1 MRWIPDLGK
10 TPPLVIRGPARHLL
24 LLDDLVLDLGLLVE
38 LVEGVDDDG
47 DGQGDD
53 ENTTDGTGGS
63 TELSK
68 PGPAQF
74 TDVRCE
80 QGIQYIPQS

>member
-1 MRWIPDLGK
+1 MSDLGQ
-10 TPPLVIRGPARHLL
+10 TSSPFVRSPARHLL
-24 LLDDLVLDLGLLVE
+24 LLHDLILDLRLLVE

-53 ENTTDGTGGS
+53 ENTADGTGGS

-74 TDVRCE
+74 TDVRCVQE
-80 QGIQYIPQS
+80 VKYLPES